1 MLATVKQFTRHWLG
15 VLKQAVE
22 FWLDSNAFANAG
34 SLAFFTLFSI
44 APVVIVIVSIIGF
57 VFGQEAAE
65 GQIAA
70 QLQETLGPEAAQA
83 VQTAVAKSSLK
94 GGGLLA
100 TVTGVLAMLLGAT
113 TVFGQMQN
121 SLNAIW
127 TVAPKP
133 SRNSIFLLLRKRITS
148 LTIVLAVGFVMLVSL
163 SMSVGL
169 RILLHNVQGWLPW
182 YDVAFS
188 ALDTVLSILVASL
201 LFATIFKILPDVK
214 LRWKDVALGSLITA
228 LLFTVGRVLIALYL
242 SNTAT
247 ASTYGAAGS
256 LVLLLLWVNYSSLI
270 LLFGAAF
277 IRAHLRSRGL
287 PVRPRSVA
295 VRFHREIIE
304 D

>member
-1 MLATVKQFTRHWLG
+1 MLV
-15 VLKQAVE
+15 
-22 FWLDSNAFANAG
+22 
-34 SLAFFTLFSI
+34 
-44 APVVIVIVSIIGF
+44 
-57 VFGQEAAE
+57 
-65 GQIAA
+65 
-70 QLQETLGPEAAQA
+70 
-83 VQTAVAKSSLK
+83 
-94 GGGLLA
+94 
-100 TVTGVLAMLLGAT
+100 GAT